1 MRAHPWLDRF
11 IGLLLIT
18 ITVLI
23 ILRDWHIATWASAVA
38 PIPVVLVLVFF
49 FFEVRFSRKI
59 FVLVGIGLA
68 LWAVATRDDWQGIL
82 LRGLTSSAFIAA
94 FFSALTTL
102 RMAADTSP
110 AIRRCGRYLA
120 NQPPGRRYI
129 ALTLGGQAFSL
140 LLNYGSIVLLGSLT
154 MASKSNDPNP
164 EVNAHRTRRMLLA
177 IQRGFISTL
186 AWSPLSFAV
195 AITTTVIPGASWPK
209 AVLPSLITGMIVAAM
224 GWAMDTVF
232 KPKLS
237 TPAAPRQDTGDTIKT
252 VLPLVF
258 LLAFLVG
265 SVAVFYITTGFRITG
280 LVTLIVPV
288 IAASWIAIQAPAGRR
303 LVNLGRRAR
312 DYAFQ
317 DLPNYRSELTLL
329 IMAGFIGSV
338 GGAMLGPI
346 AAQSGLDLTQLPTW
360 VILVALVWFIP
371 LTGQLGMN
379 PILSVVLMAPIL
391 PSPAALGVTPTAVM
405 VAITAGW
412 TMSGASSPYTATTM
426 LIGNFA
432 GKSALFVGLR
442 WNGVYTLLTCAVL
455 SVWVVLFSTLQIG

>member
-11 IGLLLIT
+11 IGLMLIT

-38 PIPVVLVLVFF
+38 PIPVVLVVALF

-68 LWAVATRDDWQGIL
+68 IWAGATREDWRDIIL
-82 LRGLTSSAFIAA
+82 GGLASSAFIAA

-102 RMAADTSP
+102 RNAADTSP
-110 AIRRCGRYLA
+110 AIRTCGRYLA
-120 NQPPGRRYI
+120 NQPPGRRYA

-154 MASKSNDPNP
+154 IASKSNDPNP
-164 EVNAHRTRRMLLA
+164 EVNAHRARRMLLA

-195 AITTTVIPGASWPK
+195 AITTTVIPGATWPK
-209 AVLPSLITGMIVAAM
+209 AVLPSLMTGAIVAIV
-224 GWAMDTVF
+224 GWVMDTAF
-232 KPKLS
+232 KPKFA
-237 TPAAPRQDTGDTIKT
+237 TPPAPREDNGDTIKT

-258 LLAFLVG
+258 LLALLVG
-265 SVAVFYITTGFRITG
+265 SVALFYVTTGFRITG

-288 IAASWIAIQAPAGRR
+288 IAASWIAIQAPSGRR
-303 LVNLGRRAR
+303 LTNLGRRAR
-312 DYAFQ
+312 DYTFQ

-346 AAQSGLDLTQLPTW
+346 AANSGLDLTQLPTW

-432 GKSALFVGLR
+432 GKSAMFVGLR
-442 WNGVYTLLTCAVL
+442 WNGVYTLFTCAVL